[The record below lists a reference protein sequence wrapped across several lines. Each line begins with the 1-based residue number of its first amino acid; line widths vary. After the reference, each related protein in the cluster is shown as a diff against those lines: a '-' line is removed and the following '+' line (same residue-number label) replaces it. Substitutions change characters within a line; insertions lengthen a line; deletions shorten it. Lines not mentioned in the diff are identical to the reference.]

1 MKIACIGWGSLV
13 WSPGVLRCRGEWQ
26 LDGPTLPLEFA
37 RTSKDGR
44 LTLVLT
50 DGATAVPSLW
60 VELDYADPQSAK
72 DALQGREGTGP
83 LSIGLW
89 PGPAPRYKVGAV
101 EIAKWAEDKELDAVV
116 WTALP
121 PKFADT
127 DGSAP
132 KSADAA
138 VAYLKGLDA
147 DTTVKAREYVERAP
161 AQIRTAFRAV
171 FEERLGWRRAD
182 S

>member
-13 WSPGVLRCRGEWQ
+13 WNPGVLRCRGEWQ
-26 LDGPTLPLEFA
+26 LDGPVLPLEFA

-50 DGATAVPSLW
+50 EAAAAVPSLW
-60 VELDYADPQSAK
+60 VELDYADPRTAK
-72 DALQGREGTGP
+72 DALRGREGTGP

-89 PGPAPRYKVGAV
+89 PGPAPRYKVGVA
-101 EIAKWAEDKELDAVV
+101 EIATWAQGKGLDAVV

-121 PKFADT
+121 PKFANT
-127 DGSAP
+127 DGQAP
-132 KSADAA
+132 HSPDAA

-147 DTTVKAREYVERAP
+147 DAAAKAREYVQRAP
-161 AQIRTAFRAV
+161 AQIRTRFRTV
-171 FEERLGWRRAD
+171 FEVQLGWRLANP
-182 S
+182 

>member
-26 LDGPTLPLEFA
+26 LDGPMLPLEFA

-50 DGATAVPSLW
+50 DGATAVSSLW

-72 DALQGREGTGP
+72 AALQGREATGP

-89 PGPAPRYKVGAV
+89 PGPTPRYAVGAV
-101 EIAKWAEDKELDAVV
+101 EIAKWAEAKGLGAVV

-121 PKFADT
+121 PKFGNAD
-127 DGSAP
+127 GKAPESAQ
-132 KSADAA
+132 SA
-138 VAYLKGLDA
+138 VAYLQRLDA
-147 DTTVKAREYVERAP
+147 EVGTKAREYVVRAP
-161 AQIRTAFRAV
+161 AQVRTAFRVA
-171 FEERLGWRRAD
+171 FEEELGWWPSD

>member
-13 WSPGVLRCRGEWQ
+13 WSPGVLRCKGAWQ
-26 LDGPTLPLEFA
+26 LDGPALPLEFA

-50 DGATAVPSLW
+50 DGATTVPSLW

-83 LSIGLW
+83 LSVGLW
-89 PGPAPRYKVGAV
+89 PGPPPRYKVGAG
-101 EIAKWAEDKELDAVV
+101 EIAKWAEDKGLDAVV

-121 PKFADT
+121 PKFANA
-127 DGSAP
+127 DGKAP
-132 KSADAA
+132 GSADAA
-138 VAYLKGLDA
+138 VAYLRGLDA
-147 DTTVKAREYVERAP
+147 ETSTKAREYIEQAP
-161 AQIRTAFRAV
+161 PQIRTAYRTA
-171 FEERLGWRRAD
+171 FEEQLGWRAA
-182 S
+182 